1 MSIQKLILA
10 ILQMFSW
17 LILARVILN
26 WVNPRPRN
34 EILLMVVRVTELLL
48 APLRALIP
56 LRGIDLSPILAWLLI
71 QFLMRLIAKTG
82 T

>member
-1 MSIQKLILA
+1 MSTQKLMLA
-10 ILQMFSW
+10 ILQVFSW

-26 WVNPRPRN
+26 WVNPRPSN
-34 EILLMVVRVTELLL
+34 EILKMIIRFTEIVL

-56 LRGIDLSPILAWLLI
+56 LRGLDLSPILAWLLI
-71 QFLMRLIAKTG
+71 QILMRLIAQTG

>member
-1 MSIQKLILA
+1 MLKLFLA
-10 ILQMFSW
+10 ILQVISW

-34 EILLMVVRVTELLL
+34 VLLVLVIQWTELVLV
-48 APLRALIP
+48 PLRALIP

-71 QFLMRLIAKTG
+71 QILMRLIVQAG